1 MSPKQL
7 STCCLL
13 LTLLSGA
20 TLGARQPHTQRM
32 RQAPSGTA
40 RGVQRPT
47 ARPLKPPVRP
57 DNYFDLRAKY
67 VERLEREKAERARRT
82 LHKGVRYEDPFETEF
97 GRWDWYWSRRLAAG
111 PDVKP
116 GTMADMSLALR
127 QYHEASRRGDKATL
141 AQQPTPKVCP
151 SAGLGNWTSVGPS
164 TYPVPVIGR
173 VASVYISTTSQ
184 NTAYAGSGEGGLFKT
199 VNNGASWVS
208 LTDPSKYPALG
219 ITSIAVHPTIPTT
232 LYISTNNG
240 TPRGR
245 YGFGVLKSLDGG
257 TTWQEVFALAPYD
270 DQANYGISDGSY
282 ASKVV
287 LHPQDPNTVY
297 VLASQY
303 VFRSQD
309 AGATWEKVLEI
320 PEYTATNDGC
330 RYRLVDIDIVAGASG
345 VADSRVVVSSE
356 RTAYMGYA
364 NSPCG
369 TAKTLIS
376 HAGGAAN
383 SFTEITAA
391 VLGTDLAD
399 RIAAVVQPGNNSSVF
414 FGYDEL
420 VTNNFVFKRYDIA
433 SNTSTLV
440 GTVFNNGP
448 GAGFWNLEMEFSKLN
463 PSTLYVAGTTLY
475 RISLAGGFSGAQV
488 SNYWATDPFTC
499 ANSHQTHGDIRAM
512 TVGTH
517 GTFDVV
523 VLGTDG
529 GIHKAELAPAVAYTT
544 ATAPWDD
551 ISGPGLAINEVYDIS
566 GLESD
571 PDVLVAGM
579 QDNGTFK
586 YKNGVWKQAF
596 NYDGY
601 QGTTNQATGEYF
613 GATNADPTYAERN
626 ITGPAGGPGIFTAAG
641 GPYILKGPIVSDPNS
656 PATIY
661 AGSGVTLYRSNSF
674 GAGPWTALTSLP
686 GANSINDVQVAPS
699 DSNVVYV
706 ARQGATYN
714 QSDISKRLY
723 RSDDGGATWIDLG
736 AATGANLW
744 ALAWASVSDI
754 AVDPDDSH
762 RVWVSFDGYWPASN
776 NTIAGQQR
784 VFYSG
789 DGGVTWTNIT
799 ANLLA
804 FPVSSLV
811 YRRGSDDELYAA
823 TDVGVFRYDKPTG
836 RWECFNNQLP
846 VVPVTKLEINYCKN
860 KIRCATYGRGVYESD
875 LAALPEDVVA
885 TSATWSGVRYLSNN
899 LTVASGATLN
909 ITGTLYVSKGVLVTV
924 RRGATL
930 KVNGSKITNCCGDMW
945 HGIEVWGTT
954 SVAQNVA
961 AAQGKLILQ
970 NGALIENAEEA
981 VVTGRSVNGGLDP
994 AYDGGI
1000 VQASNSTFS
1009 NNRRSVR
1016 LTPYHWTIGS
1026 IEPANIS
1033 SFKNCAFETTRRL
1046 NDATLLPLAH
1056 VWLEDVKNVNL
1067 FGCKFRNTAA
1077 ASVYGPGQRG
1087 DGVVS
1092 LDAQYSVND
1101 LFNTFMW
1108 PPVMTAPSVFEGL
1121 DYGVR
1126 ADFNAGVKKWVVV
1139 QNSDFNNVRRG
1150 VQVNNSFGSS
1160 VLGNNFTG
1168 VPNAQ
1173 AAGVANATWGARMN
1187 GASALSVSG
1196 NNVAGVG
1203 AAYLESY
1210 GVIIDNCGNSASNAV
1225 RGNTLQN
1232 LYTGIAAVGNNGVG
1246 PGGVQFGCNVFQAAM
1261 DYQLYV
1267 QPSGTLANQGSAC
1280 AHGGT
1285 ADNTFFTQATP
1296 PGSQIS
1302 ALGVS
1307 PFDYYASGTV
1317 PSNIAGPVI
1326 VNVCGSVSH
1335 ECDAVSTGTTGWLP
1349 YKDAHVS
1356 ALVFG
1361 VLKVGALRVNFP
1373 ADMAAGEVVSGTI
1386 IAEPEGEDGSRDAN
1400 LRALGRFVIEI
1411 DGGKVSAAE
1420 KSFRLTLPMAQGVGL
1435 FTVRLL
1441 DDRGRE
1447 LDSQEV
1453 PYLARPAKTTN
1464 EGSPRRLR

>member
-1 MSPKQL
+1 
-7 STCCLL
+7 
-13 LTLLSGA
+13 
-20 TLGARQPHTQRM
+20 M
-32 RQAPSGTA
+32 RQAPTGTA
-40 RGVQRPT
+40 RGVQRPS
-47 ARPLKPPVRP
+47 AKPPNQAVRP

-67 VERLEREKAERARRT
+67 VERLEREKAERERRT
-82 LHKGVRYEDPFETEF
+82 RHEGVRYEDPFETEF
-97 GRWDWYWSRRLAAG
+97 GRWDWYWSRHLAAG
-111 PDVKP
+111 SDVKP
-116 GTMADMSLALR
+116 GMMADMSLALR
-127 QYHEASRRGDKATL
+127 RYHEASRRAGAAGGRGDKVTL
-141 AQQPTPKVCP
+141 AQQPTPRVCP

-164 TYPVPVIGR
+164 IYPVPIIGK
-173 VASVYISTTSQ
+173 VTSVYVSPISQ
-184 NTAYAGSGEGGLFKT
+184 NTAYAGSAEGGLFKT
-199 VNNGASWVS
+199 VNNGTSWTS

-219 ITSIAVHPTIPTT
+219 ITGIAVHVPTPATPTT
-232 LYISTNNG
+232 PATIYISTNNG
-240 TPRGR
+240 TPGSR

-257 TTWQEVFALAPYD
+257 TTWQEVFTLAPYD
-270 DQANYGISDGSY
+270 NQANYGVGDGSY
-282 ASKVV
+282 PSKVV
-287 LHPQDPNTVY
+287 LHSQDPNTVY

-303 VFRSQD
+303 VFRSQN

-320 PEYTATNDGC
+320 PQYTATNDGC
-330 RYRLVDIDIVAGASG
+330 RYRIVDIDIVAGATG

-356 RTAYMGYA
+356 RTAYMGYI

-369 TAKTLIS
+369 TAKAYIS
-376 HAGGAAN
+376 PAGGAAS
-383 SFTEITAA
+383 SFAPITGA
-391 VLGTDLAD
+391 VLGSDLAD
-399 RIAAVVQPGNNSSVF
+399 RIAAVVQPGNSSSIF
-414 FGYDEL
+414 FSYDNL
-420 VTNNFVFKRYDIA
+420 VTNNFVLKRYDIA

-440 GTVFNNGP
+440 GTITNNSTFGL
-448 GAGFWNLEMEFSKLN
+448 GAGFWNLEMEFSKIN

-475 RISLAGGFSGAQV
+475 RISLAGGFGSAQI
-488 SNYWATDPFTC
+488 SDYWATDPFTC

-517 GTFDVV
+517 GGLDVV
-523 VLGTDG
+523 VLGSDG
-529 GIHKAELAPAVAYTT
+529 GIHKAELDPAVAYTA

-551 ISGPGLAINEVYDIS
+551 ISGPGLAINEFYDIS

-571 PDVLVAGM
+571 PDVLVAGA
-579 QDNGTFK
+579 QDNGTLK

-613 GATNADPTYAERN
+613 GATNAEPVYPERT
-626 ITGPAGGPGIFTAAG
+626 ITGSAGGPGIFTAAG
-641 GPYILKGPIVSDPNS
+641 GPYILKGPIVSDPNN
-656 PATIY
+656 PATVY
-661 AGSGVTLYRSNSF
+661 AVTGATLNRSTNF
-674 GAGPWTALTSLP
+674 AAGPWTALTSLP
-686 GANSINDVQVAPS
+686 GANSINAVQVAPS
-699 DSNVVYV
+699 DSNVIYV
-706 ARQGATYN
+706 ARWGATYTTSN
-714 QSDISKRLY
+714 ISGRLY
-723 RSDDGGATWIDLG
+723 RSDNGGATWIDLG
-736 AATGANLW
+736 AAAGANLW

-754 AVDPDDSH
+754 AVDPDDSR
-762 RVWVSFDGYWPASN
+762 RVWVSFNGYWAASN

-789 DGGVTWTNIT
+789 DGGATWTNIT

-823 TDVGVFRYDKPTG
+823 TDVGVFRYDKPTQQ
-836 RWECFNNQLP
+836 WECFNNQLP

-860 KIRCATYGRGVYESD
+860 KIRSATYGRGVYESD
-875 LAALPEDVVA
+875 LAALPEDVVN
-885 TSATWSGVRYLSNN
+885 TSVTWSGVRYLSNN

-909 ITGTLYVSKGVLVTV
+909 ITGTLYVSKGVLITV
-924 RRGATL
+924 QRGATL
-930 KVNGSKITNCCGDMW
+930 KVNGGKITNCCGDMW

-954 SVAQNVA
+954 SAAQNVA

-981 VVTGRSVNGGLDP
+981 VVTGRTINGGLDP
-994 AYDGGI
+994 AYDGGV

-1016 LTPYHWTIGS
+1016 ITPFHWTIGS
-1026 IEPANIS
+1026 VEPGNLS
-1033 SFKNCAFETTRRL
+1033 SFKNCTFETTRRL

-1067 FGCKFRNTAA
+1067 YGCKFRNTAP
-1077 ASVYGPGQRG
+1077 ASVYGTGQRG

-1092 LDAQYSVND
+1092 IDAQYSVND
-1101 LFNTFMW
+1101 LYNSISW
-1108 PPVMTAPSVFEGL
+1108 SPVVIAPSAFEGL

-1126 ADFNAGVKKWVVV
+1126 ADFTAGVAKWVVV
-1139 QNSDFNNVRRG
+1139 QNSDFDNVWRG
-1150 VQVNNSFGSS
+1150 VQVNNSVGSS

-1168 VPNAQ
+1168 LPNAL
-1173 AAGVANATWGARMN
+1173 AVGFANATWGVRMN
-1187 GASALSVSG
+1187 RASALSVSG
-1196 NNVAGVG
+1196 NNIVG
-1203 AAYLESY
+1203 ASAAYLESY

-1225 RGNTLQN
+1225 GGNTLKN

-1246 PGGVQFGCNVFQAAM
+1246 PVGAQFACNVFQAAM

-1280 AHGGT
+1280 AQGST
-1285 ADNTFFTQATP
+1285 TDNTFFPQATP

-1317 PSNIAGPVI
+1317 PSNIAGSVI

-1335 ECDAVSTGTTGWLP
+1335 ECDVVSTGTTGWLP
-1349 YKDAHVS
+1349 HNGTGVF

-1361 VLKVGALRVNFP
+1361 VLKVGALRVTFP
-1373 ADMAAGEVVSGTI
+1373 AGMATGVVVSGTVV
-1386 IAEPEGEDGSRDAN
+1386 AEPEGADDSRDAN
-1400 LRALGRFVIEI
+1400 LRTLGRFVIEV
-1411 DGGKVSAAE
+1411 DGLKVSAAE
-1420 KSFRLTLPMAQGVGL
+1420 KRFRLRLPVTKGVGF

-1464 EGSPRRLR
+1464 EDSPQRLR